1 MEHIK
6 QNDEGLLPVIQSVGC
21 FVRSCG
27 LAAEYKLNKA
37 LNKEQINE
45 LWKWGKA
52 SGKIDAD
59 DNVKESAALMNRAL
73 RMLGDDDHYF
83 AEIGIGKVNPHGVY
97 AVELYPWADR
107 KGLVP
112 DTFIQKILQGGPSKY
127 HYRLVDDRLQL
138 IEDPHRPAIGSLGMV
153 YTICYKYCRG

>member
-6 QNDEGLLPVIQSVGC
+6 QNDEGLLPEIQSIGC

-27 LAAEYKLNKA
+27 LAAEYKLGKS
-37 LNKEQINE
+37 LCKEQINE

-52 SGKIDAD
+52 TGKINAD
-59 DNVKESAALMNRAL
+59 NNVVESAPIMTRAL
-73 RMLGDDDHYF
+73 RMLGDDEHYF
-83 AEIGIGKVNPHGVY
+83 AEIGVGQVNNGVY
-97 AVELYPWADR
+97 AVKLYPWAEK

-112 DTFIQKILQGGPSKY
+112 DTFIQKIKQGGPNKY
-127 HYRLVDDRLQL
+127 HYRLIDGSFNL

-153 YTICYKYCRG
+153 YTICYKLCRR